1 MPNYNSTLQTNNSSL
16 EEIITQLNNLP
27 DAGGSDLILQG
38 KIITPTTSK
47 QTVTADSGYDG
58 LQTVTVNAIP
68 DTYIQPSGTLDVTAN
83 GTHDV
88 KNYASVNV
96 NVAGGGE
103 AETWIL
109 TLEDGST
116 VTKVVYVE

>member
-1 MPNYNSTLQTNNSSL
+1 MSNLNNNT
-16 EEIITQLNNLP
+16 TQLELLLAKVNALP
-27 DAGGSDLILQG
+27 EAGGSDLVLQG

-58 LQTVTVNAIP
+58 LHTVTVNAIP
-68 DTYIQPSGTLDVTAN
+68 DTYIQPSGTLDITVN

-96 NVAGGGE
+96 NVVGGGE